1 MCKYQLIS
9 TSISAITEERDPSF
23 VGMRLSAA
31 QEGES
36 IMGKVYVVGIAG
48 GSASG
53 KTTIVEQVRQYFGDQ
68 IEVIGH
74 DSYYLPHNNMT
85 YEERTQ
91 LNYDHPDS
99 FDTQRLYED
108 VLKLK
113 NGQSIQRPV
122 YDYTIHNRS
131 LETVTVHPHS
141 IILLEGIL
149 VLENE
154 KLRSLMDLKVFVDTD
169 ADERIMRRIS
179 RDTLE
184 RGRSIESVITQ
195 YRDTVKPMHDRYVE
209 PTKYTADIIIPWGG
223 ENTVGIDMLIEY
235 LKTKL

>member
-1 MCKYQLIS
+1 MW
-9 TSISAITEERDPSF
+9 SAWP
-23 VGMRLSAA
+23 
-31 QEGES
+31 
-36 IMGKVYVVGIAG
+36 G

-53 KTTIVEQVRQYFGDQ
+53 KTTIVEQVQKYFGDQ
-68 IEVIGH
+68 IEVISH
-74 DSYYLPHNNMT
+74 DSYYLPHNSMS
-85 YEERTQ
+85 YEERTR
-91 LNYDHPDS
+91 LNYDHPSS

-108 VLKLK
+108 VVKLK
-113 NGQSIQRPV
+113 NGETIQRPV

-131 LETVTVHPHS
+131 LETVTVTPKP

-154 KLRSLMDLKVFVDTD
+154 ALRNLMDLKVFVDTD

-195 YRDTVKPMHDRYVE
+195 YRDTVKPMHDKYVE
-209 PTKYTADIIIPWGG
+209 PTKYTADIILPWGG

>member
-1 MCKYQLIS
+1 
-9 TSISAITEERDPSF
+9 
-23 VGMRLSAA
+23 
-31 QEGES
+31 
-36 IMGKVYVVGIAG
+36 MGKVYVVGVAG

-169 ADERIMRRIS
+169 ADVRILRRIV
-179 RDTLE
+179 RDVKE
-184 RGRSIESVITQ
+184 RGRTLDSVVNQ
-195 YRDTVKPMHDRYVE
+195 YLTTVKPMHEQFVE
-209 PTKYTADIIIPWGG
+209 PSKRKADLIVPEGG
-223 ENTVGIDMLIEY
+223 RNMVALDMLIKWVATH
-235 LKTKL
+235 LSTARQ

>member
-1 MCKYQLIS
+1 
-9 TSISAITEERDPSF
+9 
-23 VGMRLSAA
+23 
-31 QEGES
+31 
-36 IMGKVYVVGIAG
+36 MGKVYVVGVAG

-74 DSYYLPHNNMT
+74 DSYYLPHSNMT

-113 NGQSIQRPV
+113 NGQTIQRPV

-141 IILLEGIL
+141 IILLEVIL

-195 YRDTVKPMHDRYVE
+195 YRDTVKPMHDRYGE

-223 ENTVGIDMLIEY
+223 ENTIGIDMLIEY

>member
-1 MCKYQLIS
+1 
-9 TSISAITEERDPSF
+9 
-23 VGMRLSAA
+23 
-31 QEGES
+31 
-36 IMGKVYVVGIAG
+36 MGKVYVVGVAG

-53 KTTIVEQVRQYFGDQ
+53 KTTIVEQVQKYFGDQ

-74 DSYYLPHNNMT
+74 DSYYLPHNSMS
-85 YEERTQ
+85 YEERTR
-91 LNYDHPDS
+91 LNYDHPSS

-108 VLKLK
+108 VVKLK
-113 NGQSIQRPV
+113 NGETIQRPV
-122 YDYTIHNRS
+122 YDSTIHNRS
-131 LETVTVHPHS
+131 LETVTVTPQP

-154 KLRSLMDLKVFVDTD
+154 ALRNLMDLKVFVDTD

-195 YRDTVKPMHDRYVE
+195 YRDTVKPMHDKYVE

>member
-1 MCKYQLIS
+1 
-9 TSISAITEERDPSF
+9 
-23 VGMRLSAA
+23 
-31 QEGES
+31 
-36 IMGKVYVVGIAG
+36 MGKVYVVGVAG

-53 KTTIVEQVRQYFGDQ
+53 KTTIVEQVQKYFGDQ

-74 DSYYLPHNNMT
+74 DSYYLPHNNMS
-85 YEERTQ
+85 YEERTR
-91 LNYDHPDS
+91 LNYDHPSS
-99 FDTQRLYED
+99 FDTERLYED
-108 VLKLK
+108 VVKLK
-113 NGQSIQRPV
+113 NGETIQRPV

-131 LETVTVHPHS
+131 LETVTVTPKP

-154 KLRSLMDLKVFVDTD
+154 ALRNLMDLKVFVDTD

-195 YRDTVKPMHDRYVE
+195 YRDTVKPMHDKYVE
-209 PTKYTADIIIPWGG
+209 PTKYTADIILPWGG